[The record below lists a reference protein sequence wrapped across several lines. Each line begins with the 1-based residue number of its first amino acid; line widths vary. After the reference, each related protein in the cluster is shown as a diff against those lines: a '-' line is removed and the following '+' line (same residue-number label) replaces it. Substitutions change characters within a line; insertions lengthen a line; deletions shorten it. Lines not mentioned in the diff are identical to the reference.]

1 MTNFILWA
9 SGALFGIT
17 VVCLVIMT
25 RKTIRPQAT
34 KDNRA
39 QVELHIERQKTLGE
53 RMIGDHDMPSRWDL
67 LGTLAM
73 IFLVFFGTI
82 KGWW

>member
-1 MTNFILWA
+1 MKF
-9 SGALFGIT
+9 FD
-17 VVCLVIMT
+17 T
-25 RKTIRPQAT
+25 RKAHRQQAT

-39 QVELHIERQKTLGE
+39 QVELHIQRQKILGE
-53 RMIGDHDMPSRWDL
+53 RMIGDNDMPSRWDFI
-67 LGTLAM
+67 GTLAM